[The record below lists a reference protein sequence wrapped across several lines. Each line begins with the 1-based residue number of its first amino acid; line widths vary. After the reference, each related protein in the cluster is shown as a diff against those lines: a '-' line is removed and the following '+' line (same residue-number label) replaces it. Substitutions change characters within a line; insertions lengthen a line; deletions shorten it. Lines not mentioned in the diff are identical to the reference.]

1 MAMTDLQVRQDT
13 LAAALWPR
21 AGKLGEMNGLLRMG
35 LLAVVGSLLL
45 YASAKI
51 QVPFYPV
58 PITMQTFAVLV
69 IGMAY
74 GARLGGA
81 TVLFYLAQGAA
92 GLPVFAGTPEK
103 GLGLAYMAGP
113 TGGYLLGFLVAA
125 FVVGW
130 LAERGWD
137 RSVIRTLA
145 AMVLGTAIIF
155 APGVL
160 WLGTLIGWD
169 KPVLDFGLYPF
180 LPGAVFK
187 IGLAAAVLPLAWK
200 AVPKRG

>member
-1 MAMTDLQVRQDT
+1 MTMIDLQARHDT
-13 LAAALWPR
+13 LAAALWPSQS
-21 AGKLGEMNGLLRMG
+21 KLTETTGLLRAF
-35 LLAVVGSLLL
+35 LLAFAGSLLL
-45 YASAKI
+45 FASAKI

-58 PITMQTFAVLV
+58 PITMQTFAVLA

-81 TVLFYLAQGAA
+81 TLLLYLAEGAA
-92 GLPVFAGTPEK
+92 GMPVFAGTPEK
-103 GLGLAYMAGP
+103 GIGLAYIAGP

-125 FVVGW
+125 VVVGW

-137 RSVIRTLA
+137 RNVWTTLL
-145 AMVLGTAIIF
+145 AMVIGTAIIF

-160 WLGTLIGWD
+160 WLGTLLGWD
-169 KPVLDFGLYPF
+169 KPILEWGLTPF
-180 LPGAVFK
+180 LPGAAFK

-200 AVPKRG
+200 LLPKRS